1 MVDMQEDFVSF
12 VDHFSKSVNR
22 IVVLLN
28 VLGVNCRRI
37 GANNNSRR
45 HQKKPMIRRRAYF
58 KALKN
63 RR

>member
-1 MVDMQEDFVSF
+1 MVDMQENFVSF

-45 HQKKPMIRRRAYF
+45 RQKKPMIRRRAYF

-63 RR
+63 KR